1 LTSLDFATD
10 VDDVMKLSLTDGI
23 NPLGGSYVLY
33 LDNYMEPVSDL
44 NWGAQ
49 LPTSGMVLWLKA
61 DAIKGLADGAAVTQ
75 WDDSSGNGRNFTQGT
90 VSKQPAYVA
99 SEASQR

>member
-1 LTSLDFATD
+1 
-10 VDDVMKLSLTDGI
+10 
-23 NPLGGSYVLY
+23 
-33 LDNYMEPVSDL
+33 
-44 NWGAQ
+44 
-49 LPTSGMVLWLKA
+49 MVLWLKA

-99 SEASQR
+99 SEANFGNKPQLDLTVVTN